1 MPISTISFTI
11 IIITTTTIFI
21 IIKIKYEG
29 ASKLFRSATK
39 GMLKAFGVKN
49 SYGNT
54 SAENIPVAS
63 NKMENR
69 PSITPQET
77 PVNNN
82 NNNNKRCENYD
93 IYYQLLHF

>member
-1 MPISTISFTI
+1 MFISILSYAIITI
-11 IIITTTTIFI
+11 IIIIIIVVIVIIFI

-54 SAENIPVAS
+54 SAENIPVTS
-63 NKMENR
+63 NKVENR
-69 PSITPQET
+69 PSITPQEKL
-77 PVNNN
+77 VNNN
-82 NNNNKRCENYD
+82 IKRCKNYD
-93 IYYQLLHF
+93 IYYQ